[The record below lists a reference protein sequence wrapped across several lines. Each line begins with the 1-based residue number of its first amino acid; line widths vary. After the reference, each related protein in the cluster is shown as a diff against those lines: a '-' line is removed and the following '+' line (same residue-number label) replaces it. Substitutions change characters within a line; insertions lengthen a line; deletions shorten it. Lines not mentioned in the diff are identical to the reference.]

1 MEVKVGSLRMSM
13 LSGRVGFRD
22 VWVFFFFHT
31 NHVPESEIIVGS
43 RGLRFNL
50 PVKG

>member
-22 VWVFFFFHT
+22 VWVFFSFTPTMFL
-31 NHVPESEIIVGS
+31 NQKLSWEVEAYVSICQ
-43 RGLRFNL
+43 
-50 PVKG
+50 